1 MLNPNAKLKP
11 ISVAEKIIKGT
22 GHEMS
27 NAVLYGVAED
37 GSYFELDRAPDVY
50 DLLDRDYP
58 YHDIVGLAV
67 HTTGWAAPL
76 NKDGGVDG
84 QPSKHPE
91 RRRVALVTV
100 KTAEGV
106 FSALSFADNPDEL
119 ITDEN
124 GSGQLSDALQECLL
138 KMIWKGFWDLV
149 EDSDGAIFG
158 EYLESPD
165 ENNFGVAQESAVG
178 EDHDF

>member
-1 MLNPNAKLKP
+1 MLNANVKLDP
-11 ISVAEKIIKGT
+11 VSVAEKIIKGT
-22 GHEMS
+22 GHEMH

-37 GSYFELDRAPDVY
+37 GSFSELDRAPDVY

-84 QPSKHPE
+84 QPSMHPE

-100 KTAEGV
+100 KTVEGLG
-106 FSALSFADNPDEL
+106 SALSFADEPGKI
-119 ITDEN
+119 ITDDKGGEK
-124 GSGQLSDALQECLL
+124 LSNALQECLL
-138 KMIWKGFWDLV
+138 KMMWQGYWALV
-149 EDSDGAIFG
+149 EDSDGPILG
-158 EYLESPD
+158 EYLESPETD
-165 ENNFGVAQESAVG
+165 AFEVTEDSTVG

>member
-1 MLNPNAKLKP
+1 MLNANAKLKP
-11 ISVAEKIIKGT
+11 ASVAEKIIKGT

-27 NAVLYGVAED
+27 NAILYGVTKD
-37 GSYFELDRAPDVY
+37 GSYFELGRAPDVY
-50 DLLDRDYP
+50 DLLDGEYP
-58 YHDIVGLAV
+58 CTGIVGLAV

-124 GSGQLSDALQECLL
+124 GSGQLSDALKKCLL
-138 KMIWKGFWDLV
+138 R
-149 EDSDGAIFG
+149 SSRQSG
-158 EYLESPD
+158 EAVGLSSESMTIESP
-165 ENNFGVAQESAVG
+165 GVQKNWLRHLRSRERIDCRRRS
-178 EDHDF
+178 

>member
-1 MLNPNAKLKP
+1 M
-11 ISVAEKIIKGT
+11 
-22 GHEMS
+22 H

-37 GSYFELDRAPDVY
+37 GSYSELDRAPDIY
-50 DLLDRDYP
+50 DLLGREYP
-58 YHDIVGLAV
+58 YTGLVGLAV

-76 NKDGGVDG
+76 NEHGESDG

-100 KTAEGV
+100 KTAEGLG
-106 FSALSFADNPDEL
+106 SALSFADKPDEI
-119 ITDEN
+119 ITDDKGE
-124 GSGQLSDALQECLL
+124 GDLADALQECLL
-138 KMIWKGFWDLV
+138 KMMWQGFWALV
-149 EDSDGAIFG
+149 EDSDGPIFG

-165 ENNFGVAQESAVG
+165 TDTFGVAKESTVG

>member
-1 MLNPNAKLKP
+1 MLNANAKLNP
-11 ISVAEKIIKGT
+11 VSVAEEIIKNT

-37 GSYFELDRAPDVY
+37 GSYLELDRAPDIY

-76 NKDGGVDG
+76 NSDGESDG
-84 QPSKHPE
+84 PPSKHPE
-91 RRRVALVTV
+91 RKRVALVTV
-100 KTAEGV
+100 KTVEG
-106 FSALSFADNPDEL
+106 FGSALSFADKPDEI
-119 ITDEN
+119 ITDEK
-124 GSGQLSDALQECLL
+124 GDGKLADALQECLL
-138 KMIWKGFWDLV
+138 KMMWKGYWELV
-149 EDSDGAIFG
+149 EASDGAIFG
-158 EYLESPD
+158 EHLESPD
-165 ENNFGVAQESAVG
+165 LDSFGIAEESVIG